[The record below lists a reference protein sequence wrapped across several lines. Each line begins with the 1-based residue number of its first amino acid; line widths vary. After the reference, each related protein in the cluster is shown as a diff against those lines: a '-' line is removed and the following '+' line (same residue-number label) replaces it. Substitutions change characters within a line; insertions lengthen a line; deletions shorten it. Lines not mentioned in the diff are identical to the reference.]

1 MSTIWLIIV
10 YLVRLGSYYFCTIDS
25 NILFKS
31 TATSR
36 GAAVQLLLDAHESKF
51 TTAPDV
57 STQYNSGACAAVRC
71 PYACVI

>member
-36 GAAVQLLLDAHESKF
+36 GAAVQLLLDAQESKF
-51 TTAPDV
+51 TTARDV
-57 STQYNSGACAAVRC
+57 STRCDLKSGAKFN
-71 PYACVI
+71 Y

>member
-1 MSTIWLIIV
+1 MADV
-10 YLVRLGSYYFCTIDS
+10 DLVRLGSYYFCTIDS

-57 STQYNSGACAAVRC
+57 STRVQLRC
-71 PYACVI
+71 MYI